1 MLGHSNPQKTEDV
14 STEAGAGA
22 DDPLQNIKILEDKL
36 ELVDLS
42 NESTSKRSF
51 SFQIARSFPSVFIS
65 SIDQRW
71 RSSNSDFTCRQFF
84 LPSSVLQVLTKEGKL
99 FPQ

>member
-1 MLGHSNPQKTEDV
+1 MLGHSNPQKTEDA

-36 ELVDLS
+36 GLVDLS

-51 SFQIARSFPSVFIS
+51 SFQIA
-65 SIDQRW
+65 
-71 RSSNSDFTCRQFF
+71 
-84 LPSSVLQVLTKEGKL
+84 
-99 FPQ
+99 